1 MSKDELIEKLADIEH
16 QRWSDWQRWVHHE
29 AERVLGQD
37 GHTSAHFLLT
47 EGDLIILA
55 QDAQRWEKLI
65 DTPYADLPEHSK
77 QSDRDQVM
85 RYWPMIVD
93 FVAEWLEDRH
103 AKYAAAA
110 WREDMS

>member
-16 QRWSDWQRWVHHE
+16 QRWGDWQRWVHE
-29 AERVLGQD
+29 CTDLVEYTDSDGITRTGQVIPN
-37 GHTSAHFLLT
+37 GPWL
-47 EGDLIILA
+47 
-55 QDAQRWEKLI
+55 RWERLI
-65 DTPYADLPEHSK
+65 ATDYADLPEHSK
-77 QSDRDQVM
+77 QSDRDQAM

-93 FVAEWLEDRH
+93 FVTEWLEDRH